1 MEAPQPGP
9 RSYADVTTDASTGV
23 GEPTTAHS
31 VGVDAMTH
39 GAAGV
44 APDLNAPDLTALEAA
59 LFGAVRSGNCAEVTA
74 LLRQGARTD
83 ATDSD
88 HCTPLHA
95 AAQKGR
101 AGVVPLLLR
110 AGADVNAVAADDWTP
125 LHLAAFL
132 GRLAVVPQLLLAGAN
147 QVRVSSPPGILA
159 STPRDSGLCVLTVS
173 RCARSLQPGC
183 GGRPRLHRPA

>member
-1 MEAPQPGP
+1 MHGDAGYAPNLN
-9 RSYADVTTDASTGV
+9 S
-23 GEPTTAHS
+23 
-31 VGVDAMTH
+31 
-39 GAAGV
+39 
-44 APDLNAPDLTALEAA
+44 PDLNALEAA

-88 HCTPLHA
+88 LCTPLHA

-110 AGADVNAVAADDWTP
+110 AGADVNAVAADDWTA

-147 QVRVSSPPGILA
+147 QVRVSSLPGMFLLPPAGGLA
-159 STPRDSGLCVLTVS
+159 SAC
-173 RCARSLQPGC
+173 
-183 GGRPRLHRPA
+183 